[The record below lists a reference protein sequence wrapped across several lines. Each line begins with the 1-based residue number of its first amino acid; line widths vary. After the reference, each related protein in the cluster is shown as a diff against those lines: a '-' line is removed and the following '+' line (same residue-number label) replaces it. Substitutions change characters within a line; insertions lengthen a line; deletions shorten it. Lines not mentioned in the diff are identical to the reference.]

1 MNEQLFKDTMIA
13 GAEAIMDEAET
24 MEYYKIPQKLA
35 AIDQLSE
42 LLKNMDKS
50 NEEYRKYIINEIN
63 KII

>member
-1 MNEQLFKDTMIA
+1 MNDELFKDTMIA
-13 GAEAIMDEAET
+13 SAEAIMDEAET
-24 MEYYKIPQKLA
+24 MKYYKIPQKLA